1 VRRVRPDRYGGHRR
15 TARPLPDLE
24 PRPLGRA
31 PRRAAPHRPRRPGPA
46 GRPAPRRRQ
55 GRGGRMSPHAPVLLA
70 EVIAALDPKPGEVM
84 IDGTFGAGGYSR
96 AILERG
102 AAVVAFDR
110 DPAVKPWADLLEED
124 FRGKLQLQNR

>member
-1 VRRVRPDRYGGHRR
+1 M
-15 TARPLPDLE
+15 E

-46 GRPAPRRRQ
+46 GRPAPRRRK
-55 GRGGRMSPHAPVLLA
+55 GRGGRMSAHAPVLLA
-70 EVIAALDPKPGEVM
+70 EVIEALDPRPGEVM

-110 DPAVKPWADLLEED
+110 DPSVQPHADALIAS
-124 FRGKLQLQNR
+124 FGGRF